1 MCCLFVTSCILTLY
15 SVQVTLIGLA
25 ASLFWQGSCKYN
37 YKFSFIFKC
46 VCSYFCVFITF
57 VSLFIAFIIVGLLMY
72 YGRFL
77 SEIKQ
82 LIDWLIEQCLTSLPT
97 QYRLHG
103 RRCVFCT
110 IVINNIN
117 DNNHNNMTVCQRQTA
132 QTDICARVFSYP
144 FFICQLCVY
153 PANSFCGISRWR
165 ARYSWVML
173 IQPRLEQDSINQPAD
188 HTAADRKTAKY
199 ADLRA

>member
-1 MCCLFVTSCILTLY
+1 MCCLFVTSCILMLY

-46 VCSYFCVFITF
+46 VCFYFCVFITF
-57 VSLFIAFIIVGLLMY
+57 VSLFIAFIIIGLLMY

-82 LIDWLIEQCLTSLPT
+82 LIDWLIEQCLMSLPT

-132 QTDICARVFSYP
+132 QTDNRACVFSYP
-144 FFICQLCVY
+144 FLSVNFVSIRQTPSVGYHGGEHAIAGLCWY
-153 PANSFCGISRWR
+153 SRDWSR
-165 ARYSWVML
+165 T
-173 IQPRLEQDSINQPAD
+173 QSIN
-188 HTAADRKTAKY
+188 
-199 ADLRA
+199 